1 MSSLRLKGSQRSFG
15 TPAFSGKTGD
25 GPLSQE
31 GRRPP
36 FPIFDAHMHLDPD
49 GRNVEAAMEFSK
61 AGGTGLMLVSK
72 PYDRIP
78 AHSVGDFIL
87 NFEETVRLAEAV
99 RDRTGLQV
107 MVAVGPH
114 PAELP
119 RLAKEQGLEKAKT
132 IMTGAVEAA
141 GKMVAERK
149 AQALGEI
156 GRPPFPVDA
165 ALWEASNEILAAGLG
180 IAGELDCA
188 AILHT
193 ETATPE
199 VFADLAAMAKKAGQ
213 PPERTV
219 KHFAPPI
226 VREEENSGLFPSV
239 LAGKGAF
246 ESAISQGTR
255 FMVETDYIDD
265 IKRPGAVLGPAT
277 IPRRTL
283 DLFSRGLLTE
293 KQAFIIHKDNPEKV
307 FGK

>member
-1 MSSLRLKGSQRSFG
+1 M
-15 TPAFSGKTGD
+15 
-25 GPLSQE
+25 SQE
-31 GRRPP
+31 GRKPP

-49 GRNVEAAMEFSK
+49 GRNVEAASEFLK

-72 PYDRIP
+72 PYDSIP
-78 AHSVGDFIL
+78 VHSVGDFIR
-87 NFEETVRLAEAV
+87 NFEETVRLAGAV
-99 RDRTGLQV
+99 RDKTGLQV

-119 RLAKEQGLEKAKT
+119 RLAREQGLEKAKAT
-132 IMTGAVEAA
+132 MTGAIEAA
-141 GKMVAERK
+141 GKMVAEGK

-156 GRPPFPVDA
+156 GRPHFPVDA
-165 ALWEASNEILAAGLG
+165 TWWEASNELLAAGLG
-180 IAGELDCA
+180 IAGELGCA

-199 VFADLAAMAKKAGQ
+199 VFAELASMAKKAGQ

-219 KHFAPPI
+219 KHFSPPV
-226 VREEENSGLFPSV
+226 VREEDNFGLFPSV

-246 ESAISQGTR
+246 ESALSQGTR

-265 IKRPGAVLGPAT
+265 KKRPGAVLGPAT

-283 DLFSRGLLTE
+283 DLFSRCILTE
-293 KQAFIIHKDNPEKV
+293 EQAFKIHKDNPEKV